1 MKNIINYVI
10 LFILLF
16 IVIYQ
21 HNNPRIKTNEIIK
34 TDTIEIPKTIIIE
47 KLKPDTI
54 YLTKYI
60 TDTLYINDSIKVK
73 VNIPISTYE
82 YNDSLHYIKYNGYK
96 AHIEHFECKAKE
108 TIIYK
113 EKVSE
118 IKGKQPLIEFKPSIG
133 VGYGLK
139 HQKVDMYIGGSI
151 VFNIK

>member
-1 MKNIINYVI
+1 MKNIINYII

-16 IVIYQ
+16 LVIYQ
-21 HNNPRIKTNEIIK
+21 HNNPKIITEEIIK

-60 TDTLYINDSIKVK
+60 TDTLYINDSTKVK

-96 AHIEHFECKAKE
+96 AHIEHFECRAKE

-113 EKVSE
+113 EKVSK
-118 IKGKQPLIEFKPSIG
+118 IKEKQPLITHGVQVG
-133 VGYGLK
+133 VGYLPLSN
-139 HQKVDMYIGGSI
+139 KVEPYIGYG
-151 VFNIK
+151 FQIKF

>member
-1 MKNIINYVI
+1 MKNIINYII

-16 IVIYQ
+16 LVIYQ
-21 HNNPRIKTNEIIK
+21 HNNPKTITEEIIK

-60 TDTLYINDSIKVK
+60 TDTLYINDSTKVK

-96 AHIEHFECKAKE
+96 AHIEHFECRAKE

-113 EKVSE
+113 EKVRE
-118 IKGKQPLIEFKPSIG
+118 IKEKQPLLEFKPSIG
-133 VGYGLK
+133 IGYGVVNK
-139 HQKVDMYIGGSI
+139 KIDVFIGGSVI
-151 VFNIK
+151 FNIP